1 MYNVYNYF
9 LLFLATFLAVL
20 PSLQNSTFWC
30 NLVYNLCCFF
40 SFFFSCLGGGCGGPA
55 QFRSRYRAKGT
66 FESAHQTKNKSQVK
80 FMLVWKWNS
89 MNVDSRVLVHVIIS
103 RRKGRW
109 LAGTTGRGCSAP
121 ILLSRDPHRELYN
134 VPQKIQEHIS
144 KMFCS

>member
-1 MYNVYNYF
+1 MYIITSYYF
-9 LLFLATFLAVL
+9 LLH
-20 PSLQNSTFWC
+20 SLQYFLRFKTQHFGVIWC
-30 NLVYNLCCFF
+30 TIFAVSFLFSSLVW
-40 SFFFSCLGGGCGGPA
+40 GGGCGGPA

-89 MNVDSRVLVHVIIS
+89 MNVNSRVLVHVIIS